1 MRNSDKENQTNP
13 PVLADN
19 ELNDGL
25 SALWQAQP
33 VTTINLEGV
42 KANLGSERTKQR
54 WYIILDLLMVA
65 PGIYVLLKYWD
76 NMSQIAHMIIM
87 FILIA
92 SIPFLAYQLWLRSE
106 AAFYKNTQT
115 TDHLAKLTKQIRNNV
130 RIAYMTKHSTWIG
143 MVFGA
148 GLALESLFSGE
159 LTSEKLARMV
169 VIMSSISIV
178 MLMWYVWAHKRQ
190 KRFER
195 QFETLK
201 SMAQRR

>member
-1 MRNSDKENQTNP
+1 MHNSDKENQTNP
-13 PVLADN
+13 PVSADN

-54 WYIILDLLMVA
+54 WYIILDLLMVV

-76 NMSQIAHMIIM
+76 NMSHIAHMIIL

-143 MVFGA
+143 MVFGV
-148 GLALESLFSGE
+148 GLALERYFYGE
-159 LTSEKLARMV
+159 LTSEKAARI
-169 VIMSSISIV
+169 VIVLSSISVV
-178 MLMWYVWAHKRQ
+178 MLVWYVWANKRQ

-195 QFETLK
+195 QLDALEK
-201 SMAQRR
+201 MAQYR